1 MLRFRNEISLTLR
14 FENDFGESEWF
25 ATRQL
30 RLLTSNLH
38 PPTLIWCH
46 LVYLRE
52 REENGQETDS
62 RTRNGPANNFSGGKE
77 PLSSESLMD

>member
-14 FENDFGESEWF
+14 FENDLGESEWL
-25 ATRQL
+25 AIGNLT
-30 RLLTSNLH
+30 LTSNLH
-38 PPTLIWCH
+38 AATLTWCH

-52 REENGQETDS
+52 RRENSVETDS

-77 PLSSESLMD
+77 PLSRESPMD